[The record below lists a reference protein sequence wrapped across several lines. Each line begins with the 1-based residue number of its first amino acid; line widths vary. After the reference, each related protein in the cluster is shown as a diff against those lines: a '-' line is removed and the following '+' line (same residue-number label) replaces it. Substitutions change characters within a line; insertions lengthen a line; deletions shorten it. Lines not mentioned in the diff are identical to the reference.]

1 MMYINFR
8 ETSSRQYCCSYRN
21 STEKHC
27 SMVYPE
33 STVIEMTSYTQSGF
47 FTEFYAKAYS
57 ISKLPIEKQLRKFKA
72 NELRS

>member
-8 ETSSRQYCCSYRN
+8 ETSSRQYCCPYRN

-33 STVIEMTSYTQSGF
+33 STVIEMTSYAQSGVL
-47 FTEFYAKAYS
+47 TEFYAKAYS
-57 ISKLPIEKQLRKFKA
+57 NSKLPLEKQRKK
-72 NELRS
+72 